1 MNRVVTVLALVLV
14 VTQLS
19 VAQTPGEPVPTGR
32 PSEPQTVPA
41 DTLFLFTPA
50 RPLIDSTATAER
62 YDEALGFDILFSNS
76 GFGVGGFYQRP
87 ISDKAAWFVN
97 LGITG
102 SRNRDEFPVYMRDQE
117 DPSNVR
123 WDIPGKVNRVFTFPL
138 TIGASYR
145 VLENALV
152 ENFRPYVNA
161 GVGPTMILA
170 LPYDKEFFTS
180 FGYATAYFT
189 GGGFVGVGADFGTT
203 QPTLG
208 VNVRYYY
215 IPFKPGV
222 ESLQGD
228 PITQF
233 GGIFLTA
240 NVGFFR

>member
-1 MNRVVTVLALVLV
+1 MRALPTLLMLAAAC
-14 VTQLS
+14 QIA
-19 VAQTPGEPVPTGR
+19 VAQTTGEPVTTGGTTG
-32 PSEPQTVPA
+32 PSGVPA

-50 RPLIDSTATAER
+50 RPLVDSSATAEH

-76 GFGVGGFYQRP
+76 GFGLGGFYQRP
-87 ISDKAAWFVN
+87 ISEKLAWFVN

-102 SRNRDEFPVYMRDQE
+102 TRNRDEFPEWMRDTN
-117 DPSNVR
+117 DVTNVR
-123 WDIPGKVNRVFTFPL
+123 WDIPGKVNRVFTLPL
-138 TIGASYR
+138 TIGASLR

-152 ENFRPYVNA
+152 ENFRPYINA
-161 GVGPTMILA
+161 GVGPTMIVA
-170 LPYDKEFFTS
+170 LPYNYEFFSS
-180 FGYATAYFT
+180 FSHASVHFT

-208 VNVRYYY
+208 INVRYYY